1 MLKISKSV
9 EYSIFALRQIYNSKE
24 NTLPTAKDISE
35 KENIPN
41 ELVAKLLQRLKKNG
55 ILESVQGKLGGYKL
69 ATDPSSISLYS
80 VIEAIDID
88 VQLTDCLC
96 ENATK
101 IDCARIENCSLR
113 NPFYK
118 LQDEII
124 LLMRNLKLTDL
135 FN

>member
-9 EYSIFALRQIYNSKE
+9 EYSIFALKQIYESGN
-24 NTLPTAKDISE
+24 NYLPTAKEIAEHEDIP
-35 KENIPN
+35 KELI
-41 ELVAKLLQRLKKNG
+41 AKLLQRLKKNG

-69 ATDPSSISLYS
+69 AVDASNISLYS

-101 IDCARIENCSLR
+101 NNCARIDNCSLR

-124 LLMRNLKLTDL
+124 LLMKKLKLTDL
-135 FN
+135 FK